1 METDHRL
8 KDRRGAGCWSASVEA
23 CREVVCVC
31 LYLSTRGRQHTED
44 HCAMV
49 MLCLHVCVSLLE
61 PDGVTLLI
69 LLVCW
74 ASEVDEPDRSVGP
87 ALCVCERLSGGTVVA
102 LSLCWLHLSHSPTI
116 SLSFLCLS
124 HSCCSTDLAQSC
136 QRTTQLHVLI
146 NLCDEET
153 LYIRNLAQS

>member
-49 MLCLHVCVSLLE
+49 VLCLHVCVSLLE

-102 LSLCWLHLSHSPTI
+102 LSLCWLHLSHYFFI
-116 SLSFLCLS
+116 FSLSVTFLLFNRFS
-124 HSCCSTDLAQSC
+124 AELPDNYTIT
-136 QRTTQLHVLI
+136 RT
-146 NLCDEET
+146 N
-153 LYIRNLAQS
+153 